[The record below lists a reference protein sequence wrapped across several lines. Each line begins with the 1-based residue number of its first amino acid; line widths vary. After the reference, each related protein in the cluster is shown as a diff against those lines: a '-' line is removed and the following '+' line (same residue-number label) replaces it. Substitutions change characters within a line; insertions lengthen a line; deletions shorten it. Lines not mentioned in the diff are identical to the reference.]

1 MAENFPIWIGNRN
14 LDSQAQ
20 GIPDRL
26 NKKKNTLGDF
36 TVKLQN
42 TKIENRRPE
51 K

>member
-1 MAENFPIWIGNRN
+1 MAENFPVWTGNRN
-14 LDSQAQ
+14 LESQTQ
-20 GIPDRL
+20 GIPNRL
-26 NKKKNTLGDF
+26 NKKKYTLGDL